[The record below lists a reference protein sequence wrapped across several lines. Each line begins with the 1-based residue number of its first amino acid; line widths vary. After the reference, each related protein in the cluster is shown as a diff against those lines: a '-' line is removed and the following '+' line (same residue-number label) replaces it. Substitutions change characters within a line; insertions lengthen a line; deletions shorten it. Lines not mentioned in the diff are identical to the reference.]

1 MKVVWSDWAL
11 DRLDEIHTYLEQEA
25 SKRIADRSIAKV
37 LEAVALLSQYPNGGQ
52 VEPSLEHKGL
62 GHRRFVLG
70 NYKVVYRIHKSEIRI
85 TDVFDARQ
93 DPGKMKG

>member
-1 MKVVWSDWAL
+1 MKIVWSDWAL

-25 SKRIADRSIAKV
+25 SERIADRTIAKV
-37 LEAVALLSQYPNGGQ
+37 LEAVALLKQYPRGGQ
-52 VEPSLEHKGL
+52 VEPWLEHKDL
-62 GHRRFVLG
+62 GHRRAVVG
-70 NYKVVYRIHKSEIRI
+70 NYKVIYRIQKNEIRI